1 MAPATTPSP
10 PAPRPNRASRVA
22 IVAVGLLVVASC
34 SHLPGRSPAAA
45 RPPTVVR
52 VVDGDT
58 VVLRIAGATER
69 VRLIGIDTP
78 ETVKPD
84 TPVQCYGPE
93 ASAHLKH
100 LLPPGTPVRVRRDAE
115 ARDRYGRLLLY
126 LWRAS
131 DGRFVNL
138 EIAADGFGRPLTIAP
153 NTAHRADIAAAA
165 SRAEASGR
173 GLWRSCPAAPP

>member
-1 MAPATTPSP
+1 MH
-10 PAPRPNRASRVA
+10 RARSSL
-22 IVAVGLLVVASC
+22 IVVALALAALAIPSC
-34 SHLPGRSPAAA
+34 GRHAAGSGA
-45 RPPTVVR
+45 GPTVVR

-58 VVLRIAGATER
+58 VILRIGRIAER

-84 TPVQCYGPE
+84 TPVQCFGPQ

-100 LLPPGTPVRVRRDAE
+100 LLPPGTPVRVARDAE

-126 LWRAS
+126 LWKVS

-138 EIAADGFGRPLTIAP
+138 EIAADGYGRPLSIAP
-153 NTAHRADIAAAA
+153 NTAHRADISAAVDQARAA
-165 SRAEASGR
+165 GR
-173 GLWRSCPAAPP
+173 GLWKACPAS